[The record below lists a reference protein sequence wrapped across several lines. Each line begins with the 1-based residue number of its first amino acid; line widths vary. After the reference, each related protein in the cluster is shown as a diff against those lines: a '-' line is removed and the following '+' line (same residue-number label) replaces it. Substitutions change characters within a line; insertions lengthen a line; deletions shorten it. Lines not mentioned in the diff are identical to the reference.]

1 MGSSANGCHDALK
14 CTPVLLI
21 GHVLVVGSA
30 GGKENKNNIGFT
42 QSVNFMKCSFR
53 GIDMHPL
60 GGPQTNSQFL
70 FFFFSPHLF
79 FSHLRFLSKP
89 YSSCAP
95 LQLNFTWARGKQT
108 LSD

>member
-14 CTPVLLI
+14 GTPVLLI

-70 FFFFSPHLF
+70 FFFLSSPVF
-79 FSHLRFLSKP
+79 FTPEISFKTI
-89 YSSCAP
+89 
-95 LQLNFTWARGKQT
+95 LQLCSSAAKLYLGQGKAT
-108 LSD
+108 LPD